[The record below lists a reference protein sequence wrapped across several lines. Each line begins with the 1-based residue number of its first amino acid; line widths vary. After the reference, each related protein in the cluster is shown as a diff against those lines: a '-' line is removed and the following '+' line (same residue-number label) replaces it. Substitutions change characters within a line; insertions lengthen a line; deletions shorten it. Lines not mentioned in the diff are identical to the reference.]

1 MGGSRSRVGNACV
14 PVTLA
19 GLLQSSF
26 KACDLKHAP

>member
-1 MGGSRSRVGNACV
+1 MGGSRSKVVNACA

-19 GLLQSSF
+19 ELLQSSF